1 MCDATHFKIL
11 ETQADWLARAA
22 RTVDERKLIGAI
34 VAQDTRLDF
43 DAIVRCA
50 HCDLATVQ
58 TPPTL
63 GALGEFYSAY
73 YASASYGTKRDK
85 KIKRAAKRV
94 RRLSRDIKSKAP
106 STGKRRFLDVGAN
119 LGYAVEGA
127 RLQGF
132 AATGI
137 EIDGSAVAKAQDDFP
152 LNTYIETTV
161 EAFAARGEV
170 FDLVYCSEVIEHAVD
185 IRGFAAALMD
195 LVAPGGVLFITTP
208 ADGHRATPK
217 PLVSWVQVKPPE
229 HIHWFAKAHML
240 SLFDHDGFHPR
251 FQYNPKS
258 GHKMRLLRDL

>member
-1 MCDATHFKIL
+1 M
-11 ETQADWLARAA
+11 
-22 RTVDERKLIGAI
+22 
-34 VAQDTRLDF
+34 DF

-73 YASASYGTKRDK
+73 YASTSYGTKRDK

-106 STGKRRFLDVGAN
+106 STGKRRFLDVGTN

-127 RLQGF
+127 RLQ
-132 AATGI
+132 
-137 EIDGSAVAKAQDDFP
+137 
-152 LNTYIETTV
+152 
-161 EAFAARGEV
+161 
-170 FDLVYCSEVIEHAVD
+170 
-185 IRGFAAALMD
+185 GFAAALMD